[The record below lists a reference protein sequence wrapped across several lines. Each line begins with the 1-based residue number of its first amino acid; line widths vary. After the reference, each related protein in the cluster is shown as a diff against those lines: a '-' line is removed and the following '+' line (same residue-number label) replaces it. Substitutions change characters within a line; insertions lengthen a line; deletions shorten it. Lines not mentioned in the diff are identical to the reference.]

1 MKKPK
6 LCINNFRNVNI
17 LTPSRSY
24 NKVKSIHL
32 KSKSNINTNTLS
44 LNNNNNTHTNTFI
57 TNNTNTNTTKH
68 IKSRNTSN
76 AYLTSSTSIDFSP
89 LKKHLITTS
98 STSTIHNNAT
108 DIYHFTYSYNPLLN
122 IKTEKVLVKSISELN
137 KTVFQNSIFK
147 GKKEVAYSKRDF
159 DRVREYLLNKE
170 EQNVKRAHKIS
181 ERFNRMKKRS
191 KLGNN
196 LMYVPI
202 KTKQSKNGIT
212 QFEFDAFKNKLD
224 LYEENKSIQ
233 KGKMFA
239 KKLTNI
245 IFANSDVFPKR
256 KLFNDR
262 RSSSLCG
269 ETFSLENI
277 QLKKNNRNGKK
288 ETDINFDYLNNRIE
302 LHNLMCKSG
311 KIKPY
316 DELEEFG
323 LKHKKGDDDN
333 NNHRIYSYNDKKKKR
348 CCNNINSNNNNDNND
363 SDEVLGRFTLTA
375 TSMKYHL
382 VPNFLKTK
390 FKKDTLDKYGG
401 IGGKYF
407 GIPV

>member
-6 LCINNFRNVNI
+6 LCINNLRNVNI
-17 LTPSRSY
+17 LTPSHSY
-24 NKVKSIHL
+24 NKVKFLHL
-32 KSKSNINTNTLS
+32 KSNSNTLS
-44 LNNNNNTHTNTFI
+44 NNNNNTNTTSNTFI
-57 TNNTNTNTTKH
+57 NNNKH

-98 STSTIHNNAT
+98 STSILHNT
-108 DIYHFTYSYNPLLN
+108 PSDIYHFTYSYNPLLN
-122 IKTEKVLVKSISELN
+122 IKNEKVLVKSISELN

-256 KLFNDR
+256 KTLNDR
-262 RSSSLCG
+262 RRSSLYG
-269 ETFSLENI
+269 ETLSLENV
-277 QLKKNNRNGKK
+277 QLKNNNRSGKK

-323 LKHKKGDDDN
+323 LKQKKGDN
-333 NNHRIYSYNDKKKKR
+333 NNQRIYSYNDKKKKH
-348 CCNNINSNNNNDNND
+348 CNINNDN
-363 SDEVLGRFTLTA
+363 DEVLGRFTLTA

>member
-24 NKVKSIHL
+24 NKVKCIHL

-44 LNNNNNTHTNTFI
+44 LNNNNTQT
-57 TNNTNTNTTKH
+57 NTNTNTTKH

-89 LKKHLITTS
+89 LKKHLITAS

-202 KTKQSKNGIT
+202 
-212 QFEFDAFKNKLD
+212 
-224 LYEENKSIQ
+224 
-233 KGKMFA
+233 
-239 KKLTNI
+239 
-245 IFANSDVFPKR
+245 
-256 KLFNDR
+256 
-262 RSSSLCG
+262 
-269 ETFSLENI
+269 
-277 QLKKNNRNGKK
+277 
-288 ETDINFDYLNNRIE
+288 
-302 LHNLMCKSG
+302 
-311 KIKPY
+311 
-316 DELEEFG
+316 
-323 LKHKKGDDDN
+323 
-333 NNHRIYSYNDKKKKR
+333 
-348 CCNNINSNNNNDNND
+348 
-363 SDEVLGRFTLTA
+363 
-375 TSMKYHL
+375 
-382 VPNFLKTK
+382 
-390 FKKDTLDKYGG
+390 
-401 IGGKYF
+401 
-407 GIPV
+407 

>member
-6 LCINNFRNVNI
+6 LCINNFRCVNT

-24 NKVKSIHL
+24 NKAKFLHL
-32 KSKSNINTNTLS
+32 KPQSNTISSTNY
-44 LNNNNNTHTNTFI
+44 
-57 TNNTNTNTTKH
+57 NTTSSNVNTSHNNKH
-68 IKSRNTSN
+68 IKSRNASN

-89 LKKHLITTS
+89 LKKHLITAA
-98 STSTIHNNAT
+98 STSVLHSNPS
-108 DIYHFTYSYNPLLN
+108 DVYHFTYSYNPLLN
-122 IKTEKVLVKSISELN
+122 IKNEKVLVKSISELN

-159 DRVREYLLNKE
+159 ERVREYLLNKE
-170 EQNVKRAHKIS
+170 EQYVKRAHKIS

-196 LMYVPI
+196 LMYVPVRS
-202 KTKQSKNGIT
+202 KQSKRGIS

-256 KLFNDR
+256 QLLNDKS
-262 RSSSLCG
+262 RSLLCG
-269 ETFSLENI
+269 ETLTLDSTQSN
-277 QLKKNNRNGKK
+277 KKNRSGKK
-288 ETDINFDYLNNRIE
+288 ETDINFEYLNNRIE

-323 LKHKKGDDDN
+323 LKQRKGDN
-333 NNHRIYSYNDKKKKR
+333 NNKRLYLYNNTK
-348 CCNNINSNNNNDNND
+348 NSNSNNDND

-375 TSMKYHL
+375 TSMKYRL